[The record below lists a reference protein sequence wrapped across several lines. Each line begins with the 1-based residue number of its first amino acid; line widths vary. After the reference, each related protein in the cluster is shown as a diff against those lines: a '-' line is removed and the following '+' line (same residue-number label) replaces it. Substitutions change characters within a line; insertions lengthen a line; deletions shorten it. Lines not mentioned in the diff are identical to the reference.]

1 MHLVW
6 LNKVLREF
14 SYLTSCRNEN
24 LIKKMCLKGIKKRDD
39 GVICIIGPNHLKIVR
54 FIKTFDCLAG
64 WTSIFNFLLLV
75 TIETCM

>member
-24 LIKKMCLKGIKKRDD
+24 LIKKMCLKVKGIKKRDD
-39 GVICIIGPNHLKIVR
+39 GVICIIGPNHVKKCKIY
-54 FIKTFDCLAG
+54 K
-64 WTSIFNFLLLV
+64 NF
-75 TIETCM
+75 

>member
-39 GVICIIGPNHLKIVR
+39 GVICIIGPNHVKKCKIY
-54 FIKTFDCLAG
+54 K
-64 WTSIFNFLLLV
+64 NF
-75 TIETCM
+75 